1 MVGNDSHR
9 RKRSEPV
16 YYLAPDVE
24 MASMVYA
31 HGYMYGCISI
41 YVA

>member
-1 MVGNDSHR
+1 MIGNDSYR

-16 YYLAPDVE
+16 YDLAPDVE

-31 HGYMYGCISI
+31 HGYMHGSLRIN
-41 YVA
+41 VA